1 MGRAYALV
9 TGLCYSGDGFEER
22 GQRLFAEVLERLHDD
37 LLSRQRQA
45 RRDRQQGQLSASA
58 DA

>member
-22 GQRLFAEVLERLHDD
+22 GQRLFAEVLERLHDVICWIGRGPGE
-37 LLSRQRQA
+37 LVRI
-45 RRDRQQGQLSASA
+45 
-58 DA
+58 